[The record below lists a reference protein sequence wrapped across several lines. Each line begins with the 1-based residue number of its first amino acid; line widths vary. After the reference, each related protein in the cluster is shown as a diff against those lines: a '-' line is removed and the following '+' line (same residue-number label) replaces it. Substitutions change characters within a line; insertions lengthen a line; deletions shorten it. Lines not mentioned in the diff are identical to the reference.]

1 MTKIKEFLK
10 SENGFK
16 VIFLFL
22 FLVLNFLN
30 MYVINSKIYIHDMSV
45 LPKNFSTFSMCFW
58 GDVGLLILSIGFAMM
73 VFKSDVKAG
82 KYLIWVT
89 GIISFFMLVISV
101 YYSYYKTFPSIWNLK
116 SFSGD
121 SGGDAFVFLLT
132 SLLTLIRNA
141 QFLFMLPVVIL
152 IIVWIVF
159 AHKKIKSSPTIKGHQ
174 LIGETKRLYLAF
186 LLIVFGIT
194 SMISSTAF
202 YRGKTKAKGYEDLK
216 LVAEGVQTIGVVNY
230 YFYEVTDY
238 LFFNRKDPETD
249 KITNV
254 SSELEKYLTDDVKSE
269 LNNKKYKGV
278 FEGKNL
284 LLIQIESMNNFLI
297 GLKVNVNGEIKEV
310 TPNLN
315 RIVNKTSSAYFDNYY
330 TTVGIGNTSDAEF
343 TILTGLYPTGYSYTV
358 YEYASDMDYE
368 TMPKLFN
375 KKGYYSYSSHA
386 NIGTFYLRSTLHPT
400 LYGFNEHIDERVL
413 QSEGVYDENRLVH
426 TWVND
431 VDFLEY
437 NIELMKK
444 KRDELNQPIFNFAIT
459 ISCHMPYE
467 MSFNEK
473 GLLADEGKNMF
484 LEKERIFPY
493 GYNAIDEQY
502 MSYLEHASYSDYA
515 IGKALSKLEETGLL
529 EDTVVI
535 MYGDHG
541 CGIDIYNM
549 FYENKDILSNDIN
562 DIFEK
567 GSVNQ
572 ELVERRMLLEVPFII
587 YDGSEK
593 AVFSEEPYHLVRSHN
608 SVLRTISNLFNLDNK
623 YSFGVDALSDEVTYG
638 YNPRNMD
645 ILLDGATISGV
656 SEEIYYEKKYHG
668 KEYTISEV
676 QDVIDT
682 VLKYKDFNDKVLK
695 YGLFRKKD

>member
-1 MTKIKEFLK
+1 MEKIKNFLK

-16 VIFLFL
+16 IIFIGLFL
-22 FLVLNFLN
+22 LLNFLN
-30 MYVINSKIYIHDMSV
+30 LYVINSKIYVRDMLV
-45 LPKNFSTFSMCFW
+45 LSKTFATFLSCFF
-58 GDVGLLILSIGFAMM
+58 GDLGFLILSLGFAIFI
-73 VFKSDVKAG
+73 FKSDIRAG

-89 GIISFFMLVISV
+89 GITSFFMLVISV

-121 SGGDAFVFLLT
+121 SGGDAFIFLLS

-141 QFLFMLPVVIL
+141 QFLFMLPLLIL
-152 IIVWIVF
+152 IVVWFVF
-159 AHKKIKSSPTIKGHQ
+159 AHKKIKVSPQVKGHQ

-186 LLIVFGIT
+186 ALIVFGII
-194 SMISSTAF
+194 SMVSSTAF
-202 YRGKTKAKGYEDLK
+202 YRGETKQKGYEDLK

-230 YFYEVTDY
+230 YFYEVADY
-238 LFFNRKDPETD
+238 LFFSDKNPTDD
-249 KITNV
+249 KIKNV
-254 SSELEKYLTDDVKSE
+254 SSELEKYLTDEVKEE

-315 RIVNKTSSAYFDNYY
+315 RLVKKTSSAYFDNYY

-343 TILTGLYPTGYSYTV
+343 TVLTGLYPTGYSYTV
-358 YEYASDMDYE
+358 YEYAENTDYE
-368 TMPKLFN
+368 TIPKLFN
-375 KKGYYSYSSHA
+375 QKGYYSYSSHA

-413 QSEGVYDENRLVH
+413 QSVGVYDENRLVH

-437 NIELMKK
+437 NIELMKQ
-444 KRDELNQPIFNFAIT
+444 KRDELNKSIFNFAIT

-467 MSFNEK
+467 MSFSDK
-473 GLLADEGKNMF
+473 GLLTDEGKNMF
-484 LEKERIFPY
+484 LEKERIFPL

-502 MSYLEHASYSDYA
+502 MAYLEHASYSDFA
-515 IGKALSKLEETGLL
+515 IGKALKKLEETGLL

-562 DIFEK
+562 DMLEE
-567 GSVNQ
+567 GNEYQ
-572 ELVERRMLLEVPFII
+572 ELIERRMLLEVPFII
-587 YDGSEK
+587 YDGSETTE
-593 AVFSEEPYHLVRSHN
+593 FSLEPYHLVRSHN
-608 SVLRTISNLFNLDNK
+608 SISRTISNLFNLDNK
-623 YSFGVDALSDEVTYG
+623 YSFGVDILSDEVTYG

-645 ILLDGATISGV
+645 IILDGVTISGV
-656 SEEIYYEKKYHG
+656 S
-668 KEYTISEV
+668 KEVCYDKNYSGYPIIKP
-676 QDVIDT
+676 QDAIDT

-695 YGLFRKKD
+695 YGLFKKNE